1 MSDIKGVPLYSGDL
15 DGVLAYRPWMTDNQ
29 EAYRDAVFNML
40 IPGPIFRTA
49 DYFESTDVWDE
60 VLVGIFTA
68 SIFETVRGMA
78 VVQPERIPMARE
90 TIFDLASLTKPIV
103 TMTSVLLLV
112 AEGKL
117 ELDAPDAKVLPAF
130 AERDKEEVTLRQ
142 LLSHSSGL
150 RPWRGFHD
158 TLLKKERKTGARLI
172 GTVEGR
178 DWILDRVIRSAL
190 VHEPGA
196 AAVYGDLDF
205 IVLGAVVEAVSG
217 QSLDV
222 FCQERIVDPLGLHDT
237 RFHPQLR
244 VDGDDAPAAIP
255 HDRLRQIAAT
265 ESCAWRDRILWGEV
279 HDPNA
284 SAMGG
289 VAGHAGLF
297 SSADDVMKFAKVW
310 LDVWH
315 GRSDLLPQAAVR
327 EFSRRQDGPEGSD
340 WALGW
345 DTPTP
350 GQSSS
355 GTQFCETSIGH
366 LGFTGTSVWID
377 LEKEA
382 IVVMLTNRVHLIAKK
397 SRFELRP
404 IVHDFV
410 MDAFAAG

>member
-1 MSDIKGVPLYSGDL
+1 MKWAVVRRKLARVDRAL
-15 DGVLAYRPWMTDNQ
+15 DKAIEGAQ
-29 EAYRDAVFNML
+29 
-40 IPGPIFRTA
+40 IPGAVILAQMPKAGELMEFQ
-49 DYFESTDVWDE
+49 
-60 VLVGIFTA
+60 
-68 SIFETVRGMA
+68 TVRGMA

-117 ELDAPDAKVLPAF
+117 ELDAPVAKVLPAF

-150 RPWRGFHD
+150 RPWRGFHE
-158 TLLKKERKTGARLI
+158 TLLKKERKTGERLI

-244 VDGDDAPAAIP
+244 VEGGDAPAAIP

-355 GTQFCETSIGH
+355 GTQFSETSIGH

>member
-1 MSDIKGVPLYSGDL
+1 MKWAVVHRKLARVDRAL
-15 DGVLAYRPWMTDNQ
+15 DKAIEGAQ
-29 EAYRDAVFNML
+29 
-40 IPGPIFRTA
+40 IPGAVILAQMPKA
-49 DYFESTDVWDE
+49 GE
-60 VLVGIFTA
+60 VMEFQ
-68 SIFETVRGMA
+68 TVRGMA

-90 TIFDLASLTKPIV
+90 TVFDLASLTKPIA
-103 TMTSVLLLV
+103 TTTSVLLLV
-112 AEGKL
+112 AEGRL
-117 ELDAPDAKVLPAF
+117 ELDAPVAKVLPAF

-142 LLSHSSGL
+142 LLTHSSGL
-150 RPWRGFHD
+150 RPWRGFHE
-158 TLLKKERKTGARLI
+158 TLLKKERKTGERLI
-172 GTVEGR
+172 GTAEGR

-222 FCQERIVDPLGLHDT
+222 FCQQRILDPLGLGDT
-237 RFHPQLR
+237 RFHSQLR
-244 VDGDDAPAAIP
+244 VEGDDAPVAIP
-255 HDRLRQIAAT
+255 HDRLRQIAAS
-265 ESCAWRDRILWGEV
+265 ESCPWRDRILWGEV

-284 SAMGG
+284 AAMGG

-297 SSADDVMKFAKVW
+297 STADDVMKFAKVW

-315 GRSDLLPQAAVR
+315 GRSDLLPQEAVR
-327 EFSRRQDGPEGSD
+327 EFSKRQDAPVGSD

-345 DTPTP
+345 DTPTV

-355 GTQFCETSIGH
+355 GTHFSETSIGH
-366 LGFTGTSVWID
+366 LGFTGTSIWID

-410 MDAFAAG
+410 MDAFASG

>member
-1 MSDIKGVPLYSGDL
+1 MKWAVVRRKLARVDRAL
-15 DGVLAYRPWMTDNQ
+15 DKAIEGAQIPGAVVLAQMPKDGELM
-29 EAYRDAVFNML
+29 EFA
-40 IPGPIFRTA
+40 
-49 DYFESTDVWDE
+49 
-60 VLVGIFTA
+60 
-68 SIFETVRGMA
+68 TVRGMA
-78 VVQPERIPMARE
+78 VVQPERIPMARD
-90 TIFDLASLTKPIV
+90 TIFDLASLTKPLATTTGI
-103 TMTSVLLLV
+103 LLLV

-117 ELDAPDAKVLPAF
+117 ELDAPVAKVLPSF
-130 AERDKEEVTLRQ
+130 AERDKEAVTLRQ
-142 LLSHSSGL
+142 LLTHSAGL
-150 RPWRGFHD
+150 RPWRGFHE
-158 TLLKKERKTGARLI
+158 TLIKKERKTGERLL
-172 GTVEGR
+172 GTAEGR
-178 DWILDRVIRSAL
+178 DWIIDRVIRSAL

-217 QSLDV
+217 QTLDV
-222 FCQERIVDPLGLHDT
+222 FCQERIFDPLGLQET

-255 HDRLRQIAAT
+255 YERLRRIAAT
-265 ESCAWRDRILWGEV
+265 ENCPWRDRILWGEV

-297 SSADDVMKFAKVW
+297 STADDVMRFARIW

-315 GRSDLLPQAAVR
+315 GRSDLLPQDAVR
-327 EFSRRQDGPEGSD
+327 EFSKRQDGPEGSD

-345 DTPTP
+345 DTPTA

-355 GTQFCETSIGH
+355 GSHFSERSIGH

-404 IVHDFV
+404 AVHDFV

>member
-1 MSDIKGVPLYSGDL
+1 MKWAVVRRKLARVDRAL
-15 DGVLAYRPWMTDNQ
+15 DKAIEGAQ
-29 EAYRDAVFNML
+29 
-40 IPGPIFRTA
+40 IPGAVILAQMPKAGELMEFQTA
-49 DYFESTDVWDE
+49 
-60 VLVGIFTA
+60 
-68 SIFETVRGMA
+68 RGMA

-90 TIFDLASLTKPIV
+90 TIFDLASLTKPIA
-103 TMTSVLLLV
+103 TTTSILLLV

-117 ELDAPDAKVLPAF
+117 ELDAPVAKVLPAF
-130 AERDKEEVTLRQ
+130 SERDKEEVTLRQ

-150 RPWRGFHD
+150 RPWRGFHQ
-158 TLLKKERKTGARLI
+158 TLLEKERKTGERLI
-172 GTVEGR
+172 GTAEGR

-217 QSLDV
+217 QRLDV
-222 FCQERIVDPLGLHDT
+222 FCQERIVDPFGLRDMC
-237 RFHPQLR
+237 FHPQLC
-244 VDGDDAPAAIP
+244 VAGEDAPAAIP
-255 HDRLRQIAAT
+255 HDRLRKMAAT
-265 ESCAWRDRILWGEV
+265 ENCAWRDRILWGEV

-297 SSADDVMKFAKVW
+297 STADDVMKFAKVW
-310 LDVWH
+310 LDAWH
-315 GRSDLLPQAAVR
+315 GRSDLLPQEAVR

-345 DTPTP
+345 DTPTL

-355 GTQFCETSIGH
+355 GTRFSETSIGH